1 MASKHSNYTLQ
12 ILIVM
17 LRLHSLSFFIQQ
29 AHKELNVSYVKG
41 ILSSQE
47 IIQYTRLLDK
57 HRKRMEH
64 FYFPLKRN
72 LPRTKLGTKK
82 GLPRTNLGT
91 KGQLLVLSFVPGRLL
106 LVRQLLPEIFRYKLL
121 RVKIKLVRA
130 ECVRCPWLQA

>member
-29 AHKELNVSYVKG
+29 AHKELNVSYIKG
-41 ILSSQE
+41 
-47 IIQYTRLLDK
+47 IQYTRLLDK
-57 HRKRMEH
+57 HRKHMEH

-106 LVRQLLPEIFRYKLL
+106 LVRQLLPEMFRYQLL
-121 RVKIKLVRA
+121 RVKIKLSKVSHTFPLFIQHGA
-130 ECVRCPWLQA
+130 LIY